1 MTLNNLSATATSIAP
16 ALANHLWQ
24 STAFALLVT
33 LLTLAF
39 RQNHARIRHQLWLVA
54 SLKFLIP
61 FSLFIGLGGRLAQST
76 LGLRTHGGLYSAVK
90 EAGEPFTFAVTSV
103 GSPVTTLYLLPAVLL
118 ILWLCGTFTVLG
130 LWLLRWRNVTAVMRS
145 GAGMLEGRE
154 VNMLRR
160 LERAARVHKP
170 IECVLSQDT
179 LEPGIFGI
187 LRPVL
192 LWPGSLSAQLTDKQ
206 LEAILTHELTH
217 VRRRDNLTSA
227 LHMAVEAI
235 VWFHPLTWWMG
246 ARLIEESERACDE
259 AVLQLGNS
267 PQIYAESILKTC
279 EFCVSAPLACI
290 SGVTG
295 GDLKQ
300 RIVRI
305 MTTQPTTHL
314 TTGKRLLLACAGV
327 LALTG
332 PVLFGLVR
340 QPVADAPS
348 PEASQTSRL
357 APNQSQRSTVSNNLS
372 KHFSSVSPG
381 ELSNIAPE
389 TGAGSG
395 AGSGASA
402 THIYRVGGDVTAP
415 KLIFAPDPEY
425 SKAALQ
431 AKYQGV
437 CVVALIVDTQGK
449 PKRIRVT
456 RHLGMGLDH
465 QAIEAVKQYTFEPA
479 TRFGKPV
486 AVNIQIEVNFRFF

>member
-1 MTLNNLSATATSIAP
+1 MTLNHLSATATSIAP

-54 SLKFLIP
+54 SLMFLIP

-90 EAGEPFTFAVTSV
+90 QAGEPFTFSVTSV
-103 GSPVTTLYLLPAVLL
+103 GHSVTALYLLPAVLL

-145 GAGMLEGRE
+145 GALMLEGRE
-154 VNMLRR
+154 VSMLRR

-206 LEAILTHELTH
+206 LEAILAHELTH

-259 AVLQLGNS
+259 EVLQLGNS

-295 GDLKQ
+295 ANLKQ

-305 MTTQPTTHL
+305 MTARPTTHL
-314 TTGKRLLLACAGV
+314 TAGRKLLLACAGV
-327 LALTG
+327 TALTG

-340 QPVADAPS
+340 EPVADAQS
-348 PEASQTSRL
+348 PEASQISQL
-357 APNQSQRSTVSNNLS
+357 APTHGEQPPLATTSQASPDEPS
-372 KHFSSVSPG
+372 KGDSK
-381 ELSNIAPE
+381 
-389 TGAGSG
+389 T
-395 AGSGASA
+395 GASA

-437 CVVALIVDTQGK
+437 CVVALIVDAQGK
-449 PKRIRVT
+449 PKHIRII

-465 QAIEAVKQYTFEPA
+465 QAIEAVKQYTFKPA

-486 AVNIQIEVNFRFF
+486 AVNVNIEVNFRFY